1 MFLDFQLEGSM
12 ATTGNQGYEA
22 SAVFVNNAQR
32 SVRDDIPISMG
43 ATPASTNVVA
53 EATLGFQSKA
63 WSLIDNSQR
72 VQLRLYEGL
81 KRAIDAVGAVLLLIA
96 TMPLFL
102 TISTLIKITSP
113 GPVLFSQIRLGRYGR
128 EFRCYKFRSMVVGAD
143 AMLEGDPN
151 LWDEFRANYK
161 LRSDPRVT
169 CVGNFLRCS
178 SWDELPQLWN
188 VLRGDMS
195 LIGPRPIVPLE
206 IGKYGVYGRKLLEI
220 TPGLS
225 GLWQACGRSD
235 TTYDE
240 RIQLDML
247 YIDHRSTFLDLKLM
261 LSTVIAVFRK
271 LGAC

>member
-1 MFLDFQLEGSM
+1 M
-12 ATTGNQGYEA
+12 ATMGNEGYEL
-22 SAVFVNNAQR
+22 SAVFVNDAQPN
-32 SVRDDIPISMG
+32 VRDDVPMNMG
-43 ATPASTNVVA
+43 ATPVSTNVVV

-102 TISTLIKITSP
+102 IISVLIKITSP
-113 GPVLFSQIRLGRYGR
+113 GPVLFSQVRLGRYGR
-128 EFRCYKFRSMVVGAD
+128 EFRCYKFRSMVVA
-143 AMLEGDPN
+143 AESMLQDDPN
-151 LWDEFRANYK
+151 LWAEFRANYK

-169 CVGNFLRCS
+169 RVGNFLRCS

-206 IGKYGVYGRKLLEI
+206 IDKYGVYGRRLLEI

-225 GLWQACGRSD
+225 GLWQACGRSE

-247 YIDHRSTFLDLKLM
+247 YIHHRSTFLDLKLM
-261 LSTVIAVFRK
+261 LLTVIAVFRK